1 MPATPRP
8 ALDRAVADLA
18 GRAATWSGVDV
29 PHRIELLARLHRDFS
44 GVAQRWAEA
53 CIEAERL
60 PPANPAA
67 GEEWLVGPYF
77 ILRNLRLLATSL
89 EQIGEQGYPTIPG
102 PIEERPGGRVAARIF
117 PDELY
122 DRILYPP
129 GMTAEVWMLPGVTAE
144 TIHQTQAV
152 AYRETPPTSGVCL
165 VLGAG
170 NVSSIGPM
178 DALYKLFVENRV
190 VVYKV
195 HPVNDYLG
203 PLMEE
208 GFASLVDNGFLRLVY
223 GGAEVGAYLTDHDQV
238 DEIHITGSDKT
249 VEAIAFG
256 TGEEGERRKRE
267 RRPRLAKP
275 ISSELGNVSPVI
287 VVPGPWSPGD
297 LAYHA
302 ESVASMLTNNAGF
315 NCNAARVV
323 VQDASWRYRDAFLDQ
338 LRAFLAKVPTRAAW
352 YPGAADRWQRFAD
365 ENPKR
370 AELFG
375 RRPTQDHLPWMLV
388 AGVPPEGHDELCFR
402 TEAFT
407 GVIAETALEASSV
420 VEFIDRAVEFC
431 NERLWGTLSAS
442 ILVHNA
448 SLGDREVAAAV
459 DRALADLRYGTVTIN
474 QWAAV
479 GYGLVSTP
487 WGAYPGHD
495 LFDIQSG
502 TGVVHNTLMFDRV
515 EKVVVRV
522 PFRVWPKAPWFAT
535 HRTAHELGRLLTEL
549 EIDPSPAKLPKIVW
563 TAMRG

>member
-1 MPATPRP
+1 MPPTPKP
-8 ALDRAVADLA
+8 GLDRAVADLA
-18 GRAATWSGVDV
+18 SRAEAWSSTGISD
-29 PHRIELLARLHRDFS
+29 RIELLDSLHTDFA
-44 GVAQRWAEA
+44 GVAHRWAQA

-67 GEEWLVGPYF
+67 GEEWLAGPYF
-77 ILRNLRLLATSL
+77 ILRNLRLLRASL
-89 EQIGEQGYPTIPG
+89 EQIAQQGHPTIPG

-117 PDELY
+117 PDEFY

-129 GMTAEVWMLPGVTAE
+129 GMTAEVWMRPGVTAE
-144 TIHQTQAV
+144 SIHETQAV
-152 AYRETPPTSGVCL
+152 AYREDPPSSGVCL

-178 DALYKLFVENRV
+178 DTLYKLFVENRV

-195 HPVNDYLG
+195 HTVNDYLG

-208 GFASLVDNGFLRLVY
+208 GFARLVDNGFLRLVY
-223 GGAEVGAYLTDHDQV
+223 GGAEVGGYLTDHEKV

-256 TGEEGERRKRE
+256 TGDEGRRRQRE
-267 RRPRLAKP
+267 RRPRLTKP
-275 ISSELGNVSPVI
+275 ISSELGNVSPI
-287 VVPGPWSPGD
+287 LVVPGPWSPGD
-297 LAYHA
+297 LAYHG

-323 VQDASWRYRDAFLDQ
+323 VQHASWDRRDALLDQ
-338 LRAFLAKVPTRAAW
+338 IRRSLEKIPTRVAW

-365 ENPKR
+365 ENPGR
-370 AELFG
+370 AEFLG
-375 RRPTQDHLPWMLV
+375 KKSSDERLQWMLV
-388 AGVPPEGHDELCFR
+388 ADVPPDDPEELCFR

-407 GVIAETALEASSV
+407 GVVAETALEAPSTA
-420 VEFIDRAVEFC
+420 EFIDRAVEFC
-431 NERLWGTLSAS
+431 NDRLWGTLSAS
-442 ILVHNA
+442 LLVHNA
-448 SLGDREVAAAV
+448 SLRDREVAEAV
-459 DRALADLRYGTVTIN
+459 DRAIANLRYGTITIN

-487 WGAYPGHD
+487 WGAFPGHD
-495 LFDIQSG
+495 LYDIQSG
-502 TGVVHNTLMFDRV
+502 TGVVHNTLMFDQV

-535 HRTAHELGRLLTEL
+535 HRTAHELGRLLTEF
-549 EIDPSPAKLPKIVW
+549 EIDPSPAKLPAIVW